1 MELEAPVPKGQAT
14 GRTTRAVEQHMGA
27 LKGIDAA
34 QQHAVSLQQSL
45 LQDRALKMSEV
56 TQLATERVLSMPNNT
71 LHPSTRAAMARDQ
84 ARLAAAREKSA
95 QQQLAAATHRSSG
108 GGGAAAGAAADAWQ
122 TVTSPLR
129 RMPPA
134 TAPGAGGGSSATA
147 WQTQLLV
154 LLQLQLVTAISKRP
168 MRYTLPRL
176 RGTSSRSRCQTRGA
190 GRGRSATRSRAKR
203 GGSND
208 SAGSSG

>member
-71 LHPSTRAAMARDQ
+71 LHPSTRAAMARYQ

-134 TAPGAGGGSSATA
+134 TAPGAGGGSCHSLADAAAGVAAAAAGDGDQQAPYEVHAAPIAGYKLKEQMSDTRCWQGQECNTQPGKA
-147 WQTQLLV
+147 WRQQ
-154 LLQLQLVTAISKRP
+154 
-168 MRYTLPRL
+168 
-176 RGTSSRSRCQTRGA
+176 
-190 GRGRSATRSRAKR
+190 
-203 GGSND
+203 
-208 SAGSSG
+208 